1 MRNIFLLI
9 LLLFIWI
16 FGGIWYYHQCCCLGH
31 ATSLD
36 TTPTSSLQIEDGNY
50 FKAVA
55 AGNIVFEAQKTNH
68 TMTQE
73 VAAAFEQTSM
83 YLQQHPT
90 KVLFIETPAGDLE
103 QQRGQVIANYLRDNY
118 PIHPSQ
124 VQVATTTNQQWNY
137 RFDASQPLVIEG
149 PPDRL
154 ECLDNFV
161 FESSNFELAVPP
173 SKALDDLLKQV
184 AHQLQKH
191 PSKQLDI
198 VGKYLVSEENNSS
211 AINLGKARANQ
222 IRSILIEKHGVSP
235 NQLTY
240 SGRQVSHLTSL
251 QQHPSFKNDL
261 LIGPIDFVFSQQ
273 ATDNA
278 STATTERLEQLEKDL
293 LITPRCLYF
302 ETGKNKLI
310 IDDQFRAYF
319 EDVIF
324 YLENTP
330 TAFIECSGHTDNQGD
345 ATKNLILSKERA
357 AFVAEYFAQQRIPIS
372 KIKTISSGEQYPIKS
387 NATAKGRA
395 KNRRVEILVK
405 KP

>member
-1 MRNIFLLI
+1 MRNIFLLT

-16 FGGIWYYHQCCCLGH
+16 FGGIWYYHQCCCSGH
-31 ATSLD
+31 PINLDATSVNALR
-36 TTPTSSLQIEDGNY
+36 IEDGTY
-50 FKAVA
+50 FNATA
-55 AGNIVFEAQKTNH
+55 SSNIVFEAQQTDH

-73 VAAAFEQTSM
+73 VVTAFEQTST

-90 KVLFIETPAGDLE
+90 KVLFIETPANDLE
-103 QQRGQVIANYLRDNY
+103 QQRGQVIANYLRDKY

-124 VQVATTTNQQWNY
+124 IQVATTTKQQWDY
-137 RFDASQPLVIEG
+137 RFDASQPLVIKG
-149 PPDRL
+149 PSKRL
-154 ECLDNFV
+154 ECFDNFV
-161 FESSNFELAVPP
+161 FESSNFALAVPP

-184 AHQLQKH
+184 AVQLKDH

-198 VGKYLVSEENNSS
+198 VGHYLASEENNSS
-211 AINLGKARANQ
+211 AVNLGKARANQ

-235 NQLTY
+235 SQLTY
-240 SGRQVSHLTSL
+240 SGHQVSHLTTL

-273 ATDNA
+273 TIDNA
-278 STATTERLEQLEKDL
+278 STETAERLERLEKDL
-293 LITPRCLYF
+293 LITPRRLYF

-310 IDDQFRAYF
+310 IDDRFRAYF

-345 ATKNLILSKERA
+345 EAKNLILSKERA
-357 AFVAEYFAQQRIPIS
+357 AFVAEYFAQQRIPVG